1 MEILTNV
8 NEIQKETHQTFD
20 FFINKLEDEKTKTYI
35 EEILGMPKLPMIG
48 HYNGN
53 EYSLGSIL

>member
-35 EEILGMPKLPMIG
+35 EEIIS
-48 HYNGN
+48 
-53 EYSLGSIL
+53 E